1 MTNLADQDDATA
13 FGYGTIDST
22 LFARASARV
31 RGYVRQ
37 QITAG
42 ESTLVVR
49 GPIVVLPERPVVEIV
64 SIVDRDGDPDHPHT
78 LQSDEWAVRPGSVLE
93 TPRYGGN
100 LEVTYRHGFSQLPDE
115 LVEVVCSVAS
125 RLANVNPAAASGVQQ
140 ETGGSESVSY
150 GFDSYN
156 AISDLSTGEKR
167 VLDRLF
173 PKRASVV
180 VLRP

>member
-1 MTNLADQDDATA
+1 MTNLAEQGDATA
-13 FGYGTIDST
+13 FGYGPIDST
-22 LFARASARV
+22 MFARASARV

-42 ESTLVVR
+42 QSTIVVR
-49 GPIVVLPERPVVEIV
+49 GPVVVLPERPVTQIV
-64 SIVDRDGDPDHPHT
+64 SIIDRETDPDHPHT
-78 LQSDEWAVRPGSVLE
+78 LQSDEWVVRPGSVLE
-93 TPRYGGN
+93 TPHYGGN
-100 LEVTYRHGFSQLPDE
+100 LEVTYRHGFSQLPEE

-125 RLANVNPAAASGVQQ
+125 RLSNVNLAAAAGVQQ